1 MSMERSAKEIV
12 FRLSEAAVLEQMA
25 EEAAELAKAALKLA
39 RIRRGENPTP
49 VTEDEAYR
57 ALCEEMADVAVCAK
71 VLMEYEPVRYGG
83 LVLTEM
89 EKMDRWRDR
98 LGRR

>member
-1 MSMERSAKEIV
+1 MSMERSA
-12 FRLSEAAVLEQMA
+12 
-25 EEAAELAKAALKLA
+25 
-39 RIRRGENPTP
+39 
-49 VTEDEAYR
+49 
-57 ALCEEMADVAVCAK
+57 
-71 VLMEYEPVRYGG
+71 MEYEPVRYGG